1 MNVTLAGEAELRRLV
16 SVDEA
21 GLDPIA
27 DGFVRLAR
35 GEVTQPPVL
44 RVDVPEANGEVDVKS
59 AYVPGWDAFAVKLS
73 SGFFDNP
80 ARGLP
85 SASGMMIL
93 IDAST
98 GVPRALLLD
107 GGYLTDV
114 RTALAGGV
122 AARALAPRTVH
133 CAGVLGAGAQARAQ
147 LRAASLVRPFR
158 RALVWARR
166 PQAAE
171 EAAAGLTDELGL
183 EVRAAADP
191 ETVVRESELV
201 ITATPAREP
210 ILRAD
215 WLHPGLHVTAMGSD
229 AEDKQELEVAVLQAA
244 DRVIGDHPPQNAR
257 LGELRAAADAGL
269 LGALRPVALGD
280 VLSERA
286 PGRTGED
293 EITVA
298 DLTGTGVQD
307 TVIAR
312 LAYQRVREA
321 GAGTAFTG

>member
-1 MNVTLAGEAELRRLV
+1 MKVTLVGEAELRRLV
-16 SVDEA
+16 RVDAA
-21 GLDPIA
+21 GFDPIA

-44 RVDVPEANGEVDVKS
+44 RVDVPEAHGEVDVKS

-80 ARGLP
+80 SRGLP
-85 SASGMMIL
+85 SASGLMIL
-93 IDAST
+93 IDAHS
-98 GVPRALLLD
+98 GLPRALLLD

-122 AARALAPRTVH
+122 VARALAPRTVT
-133 CAGVLGAGAQARAQ
+133 CAGVLGAGVQARAQ
-147 LRAASLVRPFR
+147 LRAAALARPFP

-166 PQAAE
+166 PEAAE
-171 EAAAGLTDELGL
+171 EAAAALRAELGL
-183 EVRAAADP
+183 DVRAEVDPAA
-191 ETVVRESELV
+191 VVRQSELV

-210 ILRAD
+210 ILRTE

-229 AEDKQELEVAVLQAA
+229 AEDKQELEVGVLEAA
-244 DRVIGDHPPQNAR
+244 DVLVGDHPPQNER
-257 LGELRAAADAGL
+257 LGELRAAKDAGVS
-269 LGALRPVALGD
+269 ARLRPVALGD
-280 VLSERA
+280 VLAGRA
-286 PGRTGED
+286 EGRSSD
-293 EITVA
+293 AQITVA

-312 LAYQRVREA
+312 LAHARVRA
-321 GAGTAFTG
+321 VDGGTPFEG